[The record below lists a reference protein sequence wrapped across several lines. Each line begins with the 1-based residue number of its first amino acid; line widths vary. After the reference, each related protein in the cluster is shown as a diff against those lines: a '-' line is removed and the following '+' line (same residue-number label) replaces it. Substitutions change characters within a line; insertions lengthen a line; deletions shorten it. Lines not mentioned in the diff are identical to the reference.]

1 MEMKRKQKTLT
12 GLFLKFAV
20 LFCVNTVLIVIG
32 GSILLIGCSY
42 LGILLPANY
51 VETQLTENT
60 QAIQDAGEDVEQ
72 SIPGGCTYGVY
83 DGEGEWKSGSFTKE
97 ERKNAWSQ
105 YENSNAYASVGKY
118 YRFIRQNT
126 GDICIIKYDLYMRYS
141 RESLNGVLPRPE
153 ILFLALDAILF
164 VLNAIL
170 LSGHFAKRLKR
181 QLKEL
186 DVITGKIAENDL
198 EFETKPSEIQEVN
211 EVMISLSQMRDALKN
226 SLKLQ
231 WDSERQ
237 RQEQLA
243 ALAHDIK
250 TPLTIIRGNA
260 ELLAEDDLSAENKEC
275 AEYILMNV
283 DNMEQYLE
291 RIKQVLY
298 GIKTDSDAKVIPCIQ
313 LGEMFRDKAM
323 QLAVAEKIPITF
335 RIEVSYGEICC
346 SEVGMLR
353 AWSNILSNAIEHTDS
368 HRGIEVQLWQ
378 CSIENQAYMVA
389 SVHDFGPGFAT
400 KDLEYADREFY
411 SGDAS
416 RHDRKHQGL
425 GLSIA
430 KKFLE
435 EQGGFLRYGNCP
447 EGGAEVALWI
457 KMCNNIRGNEP

>member
-32 GSILLIGCSY
+32 GSVLLIGCSY

-60 QAIQDAGEDVEQ
+60 QAIQNSGEEVEQ
-72 SIPGGCTYGVY
+72 FIPRGCTYGLY
-83 DGEGEWKSGSFTKE
+83 EGEGKWKGGSFSKE
-97 ERKNAWSQ
+97 EQETAWSQ
-105 YENSNAYASVGKY
+105 YKNTNVYASVGSY
-118 YRFIRQNT
+118 YRFIKQST
-126 GDICIIKYDLYMRYS
+126 SDICIVKYNLYMRYS
-141 RESLNGVLPRPE
+141 QDTLNEILPRPE
-153 ILFLALDAILF
+153 IMLMVLIGVLF

-170 LSGHFAKRLKR
+170 LSVHFAKHLRM

-186 DVITGKIAENDL
+186 RGITGKIADNDL
-198 EFETKPSEIQEVN
+198 EFETIPSKIREID
-211 EVMISLSQMRDALKN
+211 EVMVSLSRMRDALKD
-226 SLKLQ
+226 SLKVQ
-231 WDSERQ
+231 WDIEKQ
-237 RQEQLA
+237 RREQLA

-275 AEYILMNV
+275 AEYILTNV
-283 DNMEQYLE
+283 DSMEQYLE

-298 GIKTDSDAKVIPCIQ
+298 GIKPDSDVKVIPCKQ
-313 LGEMFRDKAM
+313 LGEMFLDKAM

-335 RIEVSYGEICC
+335 GIEVSYGEICC

-353 AWSNILSNAIEHTDS
+353 AWSNILSNAIEHTDNQ
-368 HRGIEVQLWQ
+368 RGIEVKLWQ
-378 CSIENQAYMVA
+378 CSIESQGYMVA
-389 SVHDFGPGFAT
+389 SVRDFGSGFAA

-430 KKFLE
+430 KKFME
-435 EQGGFLRYGNCP
+435 DQGGFLKYGNHTEC
-447 EGGAEVALWI
+447 GAEATLWI
-457 KMCNNIRGNEP
+457 KMSDRSVC